1 MFLKPAIIFTLIN
14 WKVWEKFIWILTF
27 KPSFGSSVAQQ
38 KNRPGGFQV
47 FPWHFYKKSDSYFSV
62 LSFKNVLPG
71 ARGGYLK
78 IISQID
84 IKYTFIGDAHVYTNH
99 VDALK
104 EQIKRE
110 PRTFPTIKINRT
122 VENIED
128 FKFED
133 FEVSD
138 YNPYPKIAMEMAV

>member
-1 MFLKPAIIFTLIN
+1 MFSP
-14 WKVWEKFIWILTF
+14 V
-27 KPSFGSSVAQQ
+27 
-38 KNRPGGFQV
+38 PGGE
-47 FPWHFYKKSDSYFSV
+47 
-62 LSFKNVLPG
+62 
-71 ARGGYLK
+71 RGGYLK

-84 IKYTFIGDAHVYTNH
+84 IIYTFLGDAHVYTNH